1 MSYTPSFVHTAPTY
15 MAPAIAQEAKASFTF
30 TNKAEIRIKIMMF
43 AAMLT
48 CFIVAV
54 NI

>member
-1 MSYTPSFVHTAPTY
+1 MSYTPSYVHTAHTTKNK
-15 MAPAIAQEAKASFTF
+15 EAKSVSFTF

>member
-1 MSYTPSFVHTAPTY
+1 MSYTPSYVL
-15 MAPAIAQEAKASFTF
+15 PAHANKAREANTKASFSF
-30 TNKAEIRIKIMMF
+30 TNKAEIRIKIMIF

-48 CFIVAV
+48 CFIAAV